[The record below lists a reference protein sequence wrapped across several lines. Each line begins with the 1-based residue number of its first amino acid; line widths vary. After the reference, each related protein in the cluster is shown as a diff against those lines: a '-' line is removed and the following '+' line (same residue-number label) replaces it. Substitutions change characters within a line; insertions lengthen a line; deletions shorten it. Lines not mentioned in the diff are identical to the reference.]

1 MFAKPR
7 PKKSPL
13 PPPSKKRKTTSTIE
27 EISFD
32 DGAREEYL
40 TGFHKRK
47 LQRIKH
53 AQEESAKRARA
64 EKLESRKQIREE
76 RRREVA
82 EHVETVNRMLRE
94 SGAVLAD
101 VDEGDEGDDGAGS
114 DDADEWDG
122 FPDKPDLDIIDHE
135 EEYVDED
142 RYTTVTVESVSVS
155 RDGLNRPGIDDEAE
169 EQARKRRAEAQGQEA
184 EAKDKKP
191 LWQKKKKKKFRYE
204 TKLERQLTDKKHKI
218 KSIKSKG

>member
-32 DGAREEYL
+32 DTARQEYL

-53 AQEESAKRARA
+53 AQEEAAKRARE

-94 SGAVLAD
+94 SGAVSAD
-101 VDEGDEGDDGAGS
+101 VDEGDNDSEA

-122 FPDKPDLDIIDHE
+122 FPDKPDLDIVDHE

-155 RDGLNRPGIDDEAE
+155 REGLNRPDQLDEEAE
-169 EQARKRRAEAQGQEA
+169 EQARKKREEA
-184 EAKDKKP
+184 ERQEVEVKNKKP

-204 TKLERQLTDKKHKI
+204 TKLERQLSDRKQRI
-218 KSIKSKG
+218 KSQRP